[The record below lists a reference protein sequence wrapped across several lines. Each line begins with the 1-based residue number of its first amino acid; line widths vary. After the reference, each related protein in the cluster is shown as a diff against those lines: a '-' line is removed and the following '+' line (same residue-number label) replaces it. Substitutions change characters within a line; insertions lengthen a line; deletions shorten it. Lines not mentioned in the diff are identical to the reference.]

1 MSEPV
6 TITVTSGGEPVAAG
20 TRVAIHDRHTG
31 ALQDYRLTTGADGG
45 HIVTMLVAADQ
56 WELRTSKQGV
66 YQSDIRDIT
75 VEAGGTAV
83 AMDLVALP
91 AIPVPDDPSLC
102 TAVVLVLDDDGEP
115 AVGVTVTLQTIEE
128 PSSDQGVIYSG
139 RLRERVT
146 GVDGVAS
153 WIGLP
158 IGGRVK
164 YWRGEGTESRKRYRE
179 VVLEAASVVD
189 QVFTLPSL
197 AGSDNVE

>member
-1 MSEPV
+1 LRDRGTTLV
-6 TITVTSGGEPVAAG
+6 TGKVTLSAPAATHRIVVDSAPGYQTYDAADIEFPGDGTDYVAAL
-20 TRVAIHDRHTG
+20 T
-31 ALQDYRLTTGADGG
+31 ALA
-45 HIVTMLVAADQ
+45 
-56 WELRTSKQGV
+56 
-66 YQSDIRDIT
+66 
-75 VEAGGTAV
+75 
-83 AMDLVALP
+83 